1 MGLSKIAGVT
11 IAALITVAP
20 SALAQTNTKS
30 DDKKATQTFT
40 GCLMSD
46 RDYQRAHH
54 LGTGSSGEV
63 VLVDVQVS
71 PAKGM
76 AATAPSSGAAG
87 ASSTAPSTCADQG
100 LAYRLRG
107 SAADKLRGL
116 AGHQVEIQG
125 RYEHPDDVTA
135 AGAPKPGEL
144 PPEVD
149 IVSFREAPAAAVAP
163 VTEPAAPP
171 TPPQPPASTV
181 QPAPAPTP
189 AAPAPTELPHSAS
202 ASGLLGLIGF
212 VALSSGIVLTRVR
225 RRPL

>member
-1 MGLSKIAGVT
+1 MGLSKIAGIT
-11 IAALITVAP
+11 IAALVTVAP
-20 SALAQTNTKS
+20 SAFAQTNVKS

-54 LGTGSSGEV
+54 LGTGSTGEV

-71 PAKGM
+71 PINGM
-76 AATAPSSGAAG
+76 AATTPSSGAAG
-87 ASSTAPSTCADQG
+87 ASSPTPSTCADQG

-107 SAADKLRGL
+107 SAVDKLKEL
-116 AGHQVEIQG
+116 VGHQVEIQG

-135 AGAPKPGEL
+135 AGTPKPGEL

-181 QPAPAPTP
+181 QPAPTP
-189 AAPAPTELPHSAS
+189 AAPAPTALPHSAS

-225 RRPL
+225 RRAL